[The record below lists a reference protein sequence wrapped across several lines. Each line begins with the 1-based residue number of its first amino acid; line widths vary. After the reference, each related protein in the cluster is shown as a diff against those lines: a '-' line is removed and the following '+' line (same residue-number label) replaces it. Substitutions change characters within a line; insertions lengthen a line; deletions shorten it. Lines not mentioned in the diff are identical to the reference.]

1 MLVLTAVIVL
11 LGVGLMFYIT
21 VQQVD
26 DRVDD
31 VQRTVTS
38 KFDKLR
44 TDVERQIQQAQQQ
57 QSSGTL
63 PVPTV
68 TPVPTEAPTVDPNV
82 TPEATEDP
90 LATPD
95 ETATPDASATATP
108 EEPEIINP

>member
-38 KFDKLR
+38 NFDKLR

-57 QSSGTL
+57 QSGGTL